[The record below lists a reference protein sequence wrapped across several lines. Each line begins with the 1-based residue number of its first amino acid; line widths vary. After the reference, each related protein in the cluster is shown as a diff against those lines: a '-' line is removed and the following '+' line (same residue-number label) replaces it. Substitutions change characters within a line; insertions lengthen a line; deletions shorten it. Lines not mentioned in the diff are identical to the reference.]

1 MYRVISEIEKRLA
14 DGIYKPE
21 QEREQTKRLN
31 LLYAAQERGGDDA
44 AFYADMMFVAGGTD

>member
-14 DGIYKPE
+14 DGIYSPAQEAE
-21 QEREQTKRLN
+21 QEKRVR

-44 AFYADMMFVAGGTD
+44 AFYADMMFVAGTTD